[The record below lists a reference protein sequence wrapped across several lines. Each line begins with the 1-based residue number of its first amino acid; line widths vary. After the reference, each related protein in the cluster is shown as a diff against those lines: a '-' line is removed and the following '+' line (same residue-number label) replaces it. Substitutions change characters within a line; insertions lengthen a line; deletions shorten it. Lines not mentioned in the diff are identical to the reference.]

1 MPNCI
6 IGILSFIII
15 LFVAVVYFN
24 KARIKSFETKLY
36 GYMIIIDLLITIFA
50 VLFFFAVDLPETLFL
65 LRDFIGKG
73 ICVLFVAWYTLFSIY
88 LVYLLLVQKNKT
100 KDLGTN
106 HSLRMK
112 VFLPYYLFFL
122 FLATIILLL
131 PLYYY
136 SEPLIKYSYGPSA
149 NVVIIGA
156 ALAITLSIITLIIN
170 HKNLFNKKFI
180 PIYINIALAG
190 ITLAVQKNNPGILL
204 TSFCDTFLTLIM
216 FFTIENPDVKMLNEI
231 ENAKELAEKANRAK
245 SDFLSSMSHE
255 IRTPLNA
262 IVGLSEDIASFKNK
276 VPKQVKE
283 DTDDIINASNTLL
296 EIVGNIL
303 DISKIES
310 DKLDIVSSP
319 YNFKEEIEKLAKVD
333 ATRIGN
339 KPIDFKVHFAK
350 DLPYELIGDKI
361 HVKQI
366 VNNILTNAIKY
377 TDEGYVKL
385 DVKCINNKDKCLLI
399 ISVED
404 SGRGIKKES
413 IDKLFTK
420 FERLDERNSTIE
432 GTGLGLAITKKL
444 LDMMGGKINVNS
456 TFGKGS
462 IFVVQIP
469 QKISKMTKP
478 KEDAKSQK
486 KDYREDYKGMRVL
499 VVDDNLLNIKVAER
513 ALSLLNFTIDSSLSG
528 QDCIDKIKKGEKYDV
543 ILLDIMMPEMSGE
556 TTFKELKKIEGF
568 NTPVVAL
575 TADAVSGAKEKYI
588 NEGFDGYIA
597 KPFTRDQIKEKL
609 DKIIK

>member
-6 IGILSFIII
+6 IGILSLAIIS
-15 LFVAVVYFN
+15 FVAVVYFR
-24 KARIKSFETKLY
+24 KARIDSFETKLY
-36 GYMIIIDLLITIFA
+36 GYMIVIDLLITIFA
-50 VLFFFAVDLPETLFL
+50 VLFFFAIDLPEKLYL

-73 ICVLFVAWYTLFSIY
+73 ICVLFVAWYTMFSIY
-88 LVYLLLVQKNKT
+88 LTYLILSQKEKYKNVKIERKILMT
-100 KDLGTN
+100 
-106 HSLRMK
+106 
-112 VFLPYYLFFL
+112 VFLPYYLVFTFL
-122 FLATIILLL
+122 STIILLL
-131 PLYYY
+131 PLYYH
-136 SEPLIKYSYGPSA
+136 SEKLIKYSYGPSA
-149 NVVIIGA
+149 NVVMVGA
-156 ALAITLSIITLIIN
+156 SLAIIISIITLIIN
-170 HKNLFNKKFI
+170 HKNLLNKRFI
-180 PIYINIALAG
+180 PIYVNIVLAG
-190 ITLAVQKNNPGILL
+190 VTLVVQRNNPGILL

-216 FFTIENPDVKMLNEI
+216 FFTIENPDVKMLQEV

-262 IVGLSEDIASFKNK
+262 IVGLSEDIASFKSR

-310 DKLDIVSSP
+310 DKLDIVSNP

-339 KPIDFKVHFAK
+339 KPIDFKMHFAK
-350 DLPYELIGDKI
+350 DIPYELIGDKV

-385 DVKCINNKDKCLLI
+385 DVKCINEKDKCLLI
-399 ISVED
+399 VSVED

-420 FERLDERNSTIE
+420 FERLDEKNSTIE

-462 IFVVQIP
+462 LFVVQIP

-478 KEDAKSQK
+478 KESSKKEKKSF
-486 KDYREDYKGMRVL
+486 REDYKGMKVL
-499 VVDDNLLNIKVAER
+499 VVDDNALNIKVAER
-513 ALSLLNFTIDSSLSG
+513 ALSLLNFTIDSALSG

-543 ILLDIMMPEMSGE
+543 ILLDIMMPEMNGE
-556 TTFKELKKIEGF
+556 TTFKELKQIEGF
-568 NTPVVAL
+568 NIPVIAL
-575 TADAVSGAKEKYI
+575 TADAVSGAKEKYLS
-588 NEGFDGYIA
+588 EGFNGYIA

-609 DKIIK
+609 DKIIG